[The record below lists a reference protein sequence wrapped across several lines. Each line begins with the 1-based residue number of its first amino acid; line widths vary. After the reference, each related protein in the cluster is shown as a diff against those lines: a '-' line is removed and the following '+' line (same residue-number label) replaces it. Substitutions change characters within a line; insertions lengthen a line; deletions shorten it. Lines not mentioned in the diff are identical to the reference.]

1 MVDIIDEGG
10 NVIGTVTRGELRE
23 KNLRYR
29 IVVFIIINSK
39 GEMLITKR
47 SMKREI
53 EPELYELPAGTV
65 KSGETYEDAAK
76 REVYEE
82 VGIKDIT
89 LEFLF
94 DLPFKDEVK
103 NQNMRVFKV
112 LYDGII
118 NLNDG
123 EVASYDFFRPK
134 EVINL
139 IKNNPEKFCKNRVKV
154 LEKYLGEKI
163 N

>member
-1 MVDIIDEGG
+1 MKEEMVDIIDEGG

-65 KSGETYEDAAK
+65 
-76 REVYEE
+76 
-82 VGIKDIT
+82 
-89 LEFLF
+89 
-94 DLPFKDEVK
+94 
-103 NQNMRVFKV
+103 
-112 LYDGII
+112 
-118 NLNDG
+118 
-123 EVASYDFFRPK
+123 
-134 EVINL
+134 
-139 IKNNPEKFCKNRVKV
+139 
-154 LEKYLGEKI
+154 
-163 N
+163 